1 MQSSFKVFLKKSM
14 PLNETI
20 KHHGLIIRVAI
31 PSPLRR
37 VFDYLPPI
45 VEQLS
50 IKPGMR
56 VRVPF
61 GKREVVGVVVES
73 AQDSTLLP
81 NRLKSIGTV
90 LDREPLF
97 SSALFRTLL
106 WAAAYYQHPIGE
118 VFQTALPVKLRSTG
132 PVKVDT
138 TVYRVLIPLDG
149 DISASLKQAKKQKSL
164 LELIES
170 EFEVNE
176 SRIKNA
182 GYSRRTLNQLME
194 KNLVKRYMVAS
205 ERVAKFKPPTSASEL
220 QLPLNDAQ
228 KVAVKTI
235 LKSSDSYACY
245 LLDGVTGS
253 GKTEVYMQL
262 IQHQLANGRQCL
274 VLVPEIGLTPQ
285 TVSRF
290 RERFTCPVVVMH
302 SGLSDA
308 ARLDAWN
315 HSREG
320 SAAITIGTRS
330 AVFAP
335 LANPGMI
342 IVDEEHDTSFKQQD
356 GFRYSARDLAVMRA
370 KKENVPVILG
380 SATPS
385 LESLQNCK
393 ANKFKHLRLG
403 ERAGVAQ
410 PPTLELVD
418 ISQSILESGFSEQL
432 LFKIQKQLNA
442 NNQVLVF
449 INRRGFAPMLTCN
462 SCGWIAECN
471 QCIAQLTVHAKP
483 PGLRC
488 HHCGTIEKLSTSCPT
503 CNSSN
508 LTTFG
513 IGTQKIELFLKKR
526 FPLIPVL
533 RIDGDSIRSRK
544 RFETMLE
551 QINRREPCIL
561 LGTQMLT
568 KGHHFPGITLV
579 AVLDADA
586 GLFSADFR
594 GQEQMAQ
601 IITQVSGRAG
611 RSDRGGEVVIQS
623 RHAGHQTLQSL
634 VQSTYAEFA
643 DFLLKER
650 KNSAMPPFSQLAL
663 LRTEAKEMKAAI
675 DFLSSIN
682 SISDDLSINKQ
693 FEIDRIGPIPA
704 PMEKRAGKFRGQLIL
719 KSASRLVMQEFL
731 FQLCQRIEALR
742 APAGLRWSVDV
753 DPVDLI

>member
-1 MQSSFKVFLKKSM
+1 M
-14 PLNETI
+14 PLNETV

-45 VEQLS
+45 AEQLS

-73 AQDSTLLP
+73 AQDSTLHP

-97 SSALFRTLL
+97 SSTLFRTLL

-118 VFQTALPVKLRSTG
+118 VFQTALPVKLRSTE

-149 DISASLKQAKKQKSL
+149 DTSTSLKQAKKQKSL

-176 SRIKNA
+176 NRIKNA

-205 ERVAKFKPPTSASEL
+205 ERAAKFKPPTSASEL

-245 LLDGVTGS
+245 LLDGITGS

-262 IQHQLANGRQCL
+262 MQHQLANGRQCL

-290 RERFTCPVVVMH
+290 RERFACPVVVMH
-302 SGLSDA
+302 SGLSDN

-330 AVFAP
+330 AIFAP

-393 ANKFKHLRLG
+393 ANKFEHLRLD

-508 LTTFG
+508 LTTLG

-551 QINRREPCIL
+551 QINRSEPCIL
-561 LGTQMLT
+561 LGTQMLA

-594 GQEQMAQ
+594 GQEHMAQ

>member
-1 MQSSFKVFLKKSM
+1 M
-14 PLNETI
+14 PLNETV

-45 VEQLS
+45 AEQLS

-73 AQDSTLLP
+73 AQGSTLP
-81 NRLKSIGTV
+81 SNRLKSIGSV

-97 SSALFRTLL
+97 SSTLFRTLL

-118 VFQTALPVKLRSTG
+118 VFQTALPVKLRSTE

-138 TVYRVLIPLDG
+138 TVYRALIPLDG
-149 DISASLKQAKKQKSL
+149 DTSTSLKQAKKQKSL

-176 SRIKNA
+176 NRIKNA

-205 ERVAKFKPPTSASEL
+205 ERAAKFKPPTSASEL

-245 LLDGVTGS
+245 LLDGITGS

-262 IQHQLANGRQCL
+262 MQHQLANGRQCL

-290 RERFTCPVVVMH
+290 RERFACPVVVMH
-302 SGLSDA
+302 SGLSDN

-330 AVFAP
+330 AIFAP

-393 ANKFKHLRLG
+393 ANKFEHLRLG

-432 LFKIQKQLNA
+432 LFKIQKELNA
-442 NNQVLVF
+442 KNQVLVF

-462 SCGWIAECN
+462 SCGWISECN

-503 CNSSN
+503 CNSLN
-508 LTTFG
+508 LTTLG

-533 RIDGDSIRSRK
+533 RVDGDSIRSRK

-551 QINRREPCIL
+551 QINRSEPCIL
-561 LGTQMLT
+561 LGTQMLA

-594 GQEQMAQ
+594 GQEHMAQ
-601 IITQVSGRAG
+601 TITQVSGRAG

-623 RHAGHQTLQSL
+623 RHAGHQALQSL

-643 DFLLKER
+643 DFLLEER

-663 LRTEAKEMKAAI
+663 IRTEAKEMKTAI
-675 DFLSSIN
+675 GFLSSIN
-682 SISDDLSINKQ
+682 SIGDDLSINRQ

-719 KSASRLVMQEFL
+719 KSASRHVMQEFL
-731 FQLCQRIEALR
+731 FQLCPRIEALR

-753 DPVDLI
+753 DPLDLI